1 MKYFNC
7 KEEDGCLKCMIY
19 INIDEENDVEKII
32 KNNLDNICRVIRKC
46 MDCNF
51 NKIIVDLIMICL
63 NLKSCVKI
71 EILLD
76 EKNVFFLN
84 NI

>member
-1 MKYFNC
+1 
-7 KEEDGCLKCMIY
+7 MIY
-19 INIDEENDVEKII
+19 INIDEENDVKKII
-32 KNNLDNICRVIRKC
+32 ENNLDNICRVIIKC

-76 EKNVFFLN
+76 EKNVFFLD

>member
-1 MKYFNC
+1 
-7 KEEDGCLKCMIY
+7 MIY
-19 INIDEENDVEKII
+19 INIDEENDVKKII
-32 KNNLDNICRVIRKC
+32 ENNLDNICRVIRKC

-76 EKNVFFLN
+76 EKNVFFLD

>member
-1 MKYFNC
+1 
-7 KEEDGCLKCMIY
+7 MIY
-19 INIDEENDVEKII
+19 INIDEENDVKKII
-32 KNNLDNICRVIRKC
+32 ENNLDNICRVIRKC
-46 MDCNF
+46 IDCNF

-76 EKNVFFLN
+76 EKNVFFLD